1 MLSQKPSSSLPAGQ
15 TVLSAPC
22 QEKIQSSHWSF
33 SPQVVSLIKF
43 LYAKNYLYVKRKI
56 ILHAR
61 RYPYFMHMVF
71 FLCYFHL
78 FCTNSIKTVSR
89 TFSFLRIYS
98 PTLTPCQR
106 SQRLRGHRFFRIYLR
121 ETKNFAKPFLLVHMG
136 PSWSCL
142 MKTCQKY
149 RDTVPLSFLH
159 LTDSSSLCLVGSV
172 PYFILTEEEILY
184 LL

>member
-1 MLSQKPSSSLPAGQ
+1 MISGGQHKLLLTLIYSRGTSAVIQSWRKNYTALTNEQKMLSQKPSSSLPAGQ

-43 LYAKNYLYVKRKI
+43 LYAKNYLYVQRKI

-89 TFSFLRIYS
+89 TFSFSRIYS
-98 PTLTPCQR
+98 TTLTPC
-106 SQRLRGHRFFRIYLR
+106 
-121 ETKNFAKPFLLVHMG
+121 
-136 PSWSCL
+136 
-142 MKTCQKY
+142 
-149 RDTVPLSFLH
+149 
-159 LTDSSSLCLVGSV
+159 
-172 PYFILTEEEILY
+172 
-184 LL
+184 